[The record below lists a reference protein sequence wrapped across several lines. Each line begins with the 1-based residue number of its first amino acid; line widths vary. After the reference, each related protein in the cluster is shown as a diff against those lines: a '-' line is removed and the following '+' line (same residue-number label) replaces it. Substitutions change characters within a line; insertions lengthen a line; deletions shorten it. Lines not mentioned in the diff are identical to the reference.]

1 VRPGVLALRRLWDWR
16 SGGGVAFEKGTLISS
31 PIFDEGYVLITARP
45 RVNIDS
51 LEADS
56 PDAAKK
62 YENTHG
68 DEKEMRGR

>member
-1 VRPGVLALRRLWDWR
+1 LWDWR

-31 PIFDEGYVLITARP
+31 IFDKRYIHIIPARP

-51 LEADS
+51 LKADG

-62 YENTHG
+62 YEDTNS